1 MGRYLSIPILGFA
14 AALSSSIIP
23 QIIGFFVALVGSI
36 TPILDNS
43 RGQLSLVML
52 LVIAWSIRSDLEGSF
67 AWAFVGGIAMDLL
80 SIVPIGASSF
90 GLLLIVF
97 VVNTLSQQ
105 IYRVNIIMLLAI
117 TIISTIFLQFFLYFV
132 LVLLGNSY
140 NLLALIRLILIP
152 TLMYNIIAILPIYGF
167 VHLIQRRLEG
177 GLQSAPNTVGN

>member
-23 QIIGFFVALVGSI
+23 QIIGFIVALVSTI

-52 LVIAWSIRSDLEGSF
+52 LVIAWSIHSDLEGSF
-67 AWAFVGGIAMDLL
+67 VWAFVGGIAMDLL
-80 SIVPIGASSF
+80 SIVPVGTSSF
-90 GLLLIVF
+90 VLILIAF

-105 IYRVNIIMLLAI
+105 IYRVNIIMILAI
-117 TIISTIFLQFFLYFV
+117 TIVSTIFLQFFIYLI

-140 NLLALIRLILIP
+140 NLIALIRLILIP
-152 TLMYNIIAILPIYGF
+152 TLIYNVIAILPIYGF
-167 VHLIQRRLEG
+167 IRLIQRRLEG
-177 GLQSAPNTVGN
+177 GLQSAPNTLA